1 MADAVE
7 QIKRKAIGSGL
18 ATTARGNRFKG
29 LLSSIQQTLYRSG
42 WMGSLGL
49 SHDGSRDLY
58 NVFGYKRQLTEAD
71 YWAKYARNG
80 IAKRVVDM
88 PVDALWSDPPIIK
101 ANPRFQSSWDDIVTR
116 NKVFTAFM
124 RLDTMTGMG
133 VYACLL
139 VGYDD
144 GLKLEFPV
152 RRGRKH
158 KITYLQPYSAGSME
172 IETFDEDPTS
182 ARFGLPVMYK
192 IVPGNATGKNDISVK
207 VQNRQAIRVHYTR
220 VLHVA
225 DNVTENPVF
234 GHARLECVMNYLDDL
249 EKVGGGA
256 AETWW
261 MTANRG
267 MQIDIDKDMELDDD
281 EADALS
287 QEVEEYQHQQRRFI
301 RTRGVKIENLG
312 SDVADPRG
320 TFTTII
326 NLIAGSTGIPQRI
339 LIGSEAGQ
347 LASEQDRANWANRVQ
362 ERIARYGGPVVL
374 LPFIEMQIQNGVL
387 PNPTGMTVQ
396 WPDAFKLSPLERGQ
410 ASAQMARSAANIVKV
425 MSTPIALDGSGVAVE
440 EINEVVEVE
449 GSGAST
455 GFQSFAAGDKPKGK
469 TPPAKPEPKETG
481 SEESS
486 TSEQVVS
493 GKKYKPSTT
502 LLTIEEART
511 VIGFGKHA
519 PVFDDK
525 QDAEPTNKPAPKT

>member
-1 MADAVE
+1 MTDNTVE
-7 QIKRKAIGSGL
+7 QIKRKAIGGGL
-18 ATTARGNRFKG
+18 ATISRGNRLRS
-29 LLSSIQQTLYRSG
+29 LLSSVQQTLYRSG
-42 WMGSLGL
+42 WMGALGL
-49 SHDGSRDLY
+49 THDNNRDLY
-58 NVFGYKRQLTEAD
+58 TVFGYKRQLTEAD
-71 YWAKYARNG
+71 YWSKYARNG

-88 PVDALWSDPPIIK
+88 PVDALWSDPPMIK
-101 ANPRFQSSWDDIVTR
+101 GNPRFQSAWDNIVSR
-116 NKVFTAFM
+116 NKVFQAFI
-124 RLDTMTGMG
+124 RLDVMTGMG
-133 VYACLL
+133 PYACLL

-144 GLKLEFPV
+144 GLQLSNPV
-152 RRGRKH
+152 IPGK
-158 KITYLQPYSAGSME
+158 KNITYLQPYSAASMQVK
-172 IETFDEDPTS
+172 TFDEDPTS
-182 ARFGLPVMYK
+182 PRFGLPLMYE

-207 VQNRQAIRVHYTR
+207 IQNRQAIQVHYTR

-267 MQIDIDKDMELDDD
+267 MQIDIDKEMELDDD
-281 EADALS
+281 EAEALS
-287 QEVEEYQHQQRRFI
+287 TEVEEYQHQQRRFI
-301 RTRGVKIENLG
+301 RTRGVKIQNLG

-320 TFTTII
+320 TFETII
-326 NLIAGSTGIPQRI
+326 NLISGSTGIPQRI

-425 MSTPIALDGSGVAVE
+425 MSTPIADDGSGVAIE
-440 EINEVVEVE
+440 EINEVIETE
-449 GSGAST
+449 SDPGASSG
-455 GFQSFAAGDKPKGK
+455 GFGSFAADPKAKPGAK
-469 TPPAKPEPKETG
+469 PPAKDTGPKK
-481 SEESS
+481 
-486 TSEQVVS
+486 SEQVVS
-493 GKKYKPSTT
+493 GKKYKPSQT
-502 LLTIEEART
+502 LLTFEEART
-511 VIGFGKHA
+511 IIGFGKHA

-525 QDAEPTNKPAPKT
+525 QDADATNKPSADK